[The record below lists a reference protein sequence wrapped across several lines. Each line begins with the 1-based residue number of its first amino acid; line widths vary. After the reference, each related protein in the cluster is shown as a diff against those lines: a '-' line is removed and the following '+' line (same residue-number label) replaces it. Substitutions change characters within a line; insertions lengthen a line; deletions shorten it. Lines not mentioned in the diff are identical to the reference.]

1 MFPRTLLALLAAAL
15 LPSPLLAQPSS
26 APQITATFWNIQW
39 FPGRRPNAS
48 RSEENRQIHAVHA
61 DLAQLSS
68 DVVAFEEVRDWEHAV
83 LAVKPLSGFKVDV
96 ISNFP
101 PREGQREAQQ

>member
-1 MFPRTLLALLAAAL
+1 MFPRTLLALFAFSLAAER
-15 LPSPLLAQPSS
+15 LPAQTA
-26 APQITATFWNIQW
+26 APQVTATFWNVQW

-48 RSEENRQIHAVHA
+48 RSEENRQILAVHS
-61 DLAQLSS
+61 DLGQLNS
-68 DVVAFEEVRDWEHAV
+68 DVLGLEEVRDWEHAV

-101 PREGQREAQQ
+101 PREGQNQA